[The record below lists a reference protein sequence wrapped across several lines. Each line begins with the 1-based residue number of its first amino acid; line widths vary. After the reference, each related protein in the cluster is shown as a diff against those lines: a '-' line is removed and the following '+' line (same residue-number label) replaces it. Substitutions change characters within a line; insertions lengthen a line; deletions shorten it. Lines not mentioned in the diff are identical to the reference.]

1 MGQMHAKTNQTDE
14 LLRAEREV
22 EQTKAELARNL
33 QRVGRTSATL
43 VHRVQAELKPGLVV
57 AAAVV
62 GAVVVTGAV
71 VALTRRRRHQNWL
84 APQQPSALGVVAK
97 TVGIWVLRLAA
108 RNVAQAV
115 VARLQQT
122 ETETSPA
129 SLTGAPAAE

>member
-1 MGQMHAKTNQTDE
+1 MGQIHAKTNQTDE
-14 LLRAEREV
+14 LLHAEREV
-22 EQTKAELARNL
+22 EQSKAELARNL
-33 QRVGRTSATL
+33 QRVGRTGATL

-115 VARLQQT
+115 VARLQQP
-122 ETETSPA
+122 ETSPA
-129 SLTGAPAAE
+129 SPTGAPAA